1 MSPHLPR
8 LHPGG
13 ASLAAVLLA
22 ACGPLGEQPPA
33 PPAGVPVHVPAAAA
47 WPADAAG
54 TYLLEVGDPQLRILV
69 FRAGPL
75 AALGHNHVISH
86 RRLRGEIL
94 LEPDRARFDIAVP
107 VAGFEVDRPELRAEA
122 GAGFERVPDPADV
135 EATRENLLG
144 ERVLDARRHELIGL
158 AGDVPARGTGHHRVP
173 VRISLQDRE
182 IIREVPVQVSLAGD
196 RLTAEGEFRL
206 SHGELGLAPFTALG
220 GLLAVAEEMTVRFH
234 LTARRTAGEAE

>member
-1 MSPHLPR
+1 MPSHLSR
-8 LHPGG
+8 LRPGG
-13 ASLAAVLLA
+13 ALLAAVLLA

-33 PPAGVPVHVPAAAA
+33 PPTAVPVHVPAAAA
-47 WPADAAG
+47 WPADATG
-54 TYLLEVGDPQLRILV
+54 TYILEEGDPQLRILV

-94 LEPDRARFDIAVP
+94 LEPDQTRFHIAVP

-122 GAGFERVPDPADV
+122 GAGFERVPDPADA

-144 ERVLDARRHELIGL
+144 ERVLDVRRHQLIGL
-158 AGDVPARGTGHHRVP
+158 AGDLPARGPGRHRVP
-173 VRISLQDRE
+173 VRISLQGRE

-206 SHGELGLAPFTALG
+206 SHGELGLVLFTALG

-234 LTARRTAGEAE
+234 LTARLTTGETE